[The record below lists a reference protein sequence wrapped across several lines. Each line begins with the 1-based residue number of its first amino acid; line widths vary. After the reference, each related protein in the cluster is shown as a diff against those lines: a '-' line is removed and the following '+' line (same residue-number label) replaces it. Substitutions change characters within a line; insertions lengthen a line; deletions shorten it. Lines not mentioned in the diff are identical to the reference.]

1 MKKTIRHM
9 SGTKNNYKKKGRQ
22 QYRMFYLLCSHIDMQ
37 CRHHCTE
44 CRLQPNPRT
53 CSTEMKA
60 YTYCSDAAS
69 YIMDRDIRGW
79 NMIQFGGAMMCI
91 HR

>member
-22 QYRMFYLLCSHIDMQ
+22 QYSMFYLLCSHIDMQ